1 MTRRKV
7 NHFHDIAAREST
19 SLDVVDFGDIIE
31 FKYRNTKGSILRRTI
46 LVLEPK
52 LANKAKNKSSDYLLH
67 GIQLEVSNVSTNT
80 KLQKILE
87 AAGDVKVVDEKKK
100 IYRVDIDKSTKQI
113 YSELKSVIKQN
124 GIYRTYNYDKAKKSQ
139 VFLEDLR
146 LPPSFVKELIGDN

>member
-1 MTRRKV
+1 MAKISYNWTRVKR
-7 NHFHDIAAREST
+7 
-19 SLDVVDFGDIIE
+19 GDIIE
-31 FKYRNTKGSILRRTI
+31 FKYQNKEGRVLRRTI

-52 LANKAKNKSSDYLLH
+52 LRNQAKNKSSNYLLH

-113 YSELKSVIKQN
+113 YSELKSIIKQN

>member
-1 MTRRKV
+1 MAKIAYNWTKV
-7 NHFHDIAAREST
+7 KR
-19 SLDVVDFGDIIE
+19 GDIIE

-52 LANKAKNKSSDYLLH
+52 LANRAKNKSSDYLLH

-87 AAGDVKVVDEKKK
+87 AAGDVKVVDGKKK

-124 GIYRTYNYDKAKKSQ
+124 GIYRTYNYDRAKKSQ